1 MKKNK
6 RRTLPSRYIL
16 IGLTVLFLC
25 CIYISYKFDFNAAPV
40 NTVSGY
46 LFVPIQK
53 GINNIG
59 SWIYNRTEGF
69 KDLQTVLDEN
79 SKLQERIDELT
90 AQNSTLQLEHYEYLR
105 LLELVELDKKY
116 PDYEKEA
123 ARIIGKDP
131 GNWFNTFTIDKGTND
146 GIKVDMNVIAGSGLV
161 GIVSDVGPNW
171 ARVRAII
178 DDSSNVSAMN
188 LATTDLCIIAGDLK
202 TMSKSRSIVFKD
214 MSDSNGDSKV
224 GDQMVTSN
232 ISSKFL
238 PGLLVGYISY
248 IQKDGNNLTVSGEVT
263 PVVDFE
269 HLEEVLIIK
278 KLKEKE

>member
-1 MKKNK
+1 MKKK
-6 RRTLPSRYIL
+6 RRSIPSRYIL

-25 CIYISYKFDFNAAPV
+25 CILFTYKFDLNDTPV
-40 NTVSGY
+40 NTITGY
-46 LFVPIQK
+46 VLVPIQK
-53 GINNIG
+53 GIDSIG
-59 SWIYNRTEGF
+59 SWIFNRTQGF

-79 SKLQERIDELT
+79 AKLQERIDELT

-116 PDYEKEA
+116 PDYEKVA
-123 ARIIGKDP
+123 SRIIGKDP

-146 GIKVDMNVIAGSGLV
+146 GIAEDMNVIAGSGLV

-171 ARVRAII
+171 ARVRSII
-178 DDSSNVSAMN
+178 DDSSNVSAMD
-188 LATTDLCIIAGDLK
+188 LATTDLCIVAGDLAS
-202 TMSKSRSIVFKD
+202 MSKNRTILFKN

-224 GDQMVTSN
+224 GDQIVTSN

-238 PGLLVGYISY
+238 PGLLVGYINT
-248 IQKDGNNLTVSGEVT
+248 IQKDGNNLTVSGTVT

-278 KLKEKE
+278 KLKE

>member
-1 MKKNK
+1 
-6 RRTLPSRYIL
+6 
-16 IGLTVLFLC
+16 
-25 CIYISYKFDFNAAPV
+25 
-40 NTVSGY
+40 
-46 LFVPIQK
+46 
-53 GINNIG
+53 
-59 SWIYNRTEGF
+59 
-69 KDLQTVLDEN
+69 
-79 SKLQERIDELT
+79 
-90 AQNSTLQLEHYEYLR
+90 
-105 LLELVELDKKY
+105 
-116 PDYEKEA
+116 
-123 ARIIGKDP
+123 
-131 GNWFNTFTIDKGTND
+131 
-146 GIKVDMNVIAGSGLV
+146 
-161 GIVSDVGPNW
+161 
-171 ARVRAII
+171 
-178 DDSSNVSAMN
+178 MN

-238 PGLLVGYISY
+238 PGLLVGYISS

>member
-1 MKKNK
+1 MKRKTK
-6 RRTLPSRYIL
+6 KSIPSRYIL

-25 CIYISYKFDFNAAPV
+25 CILFTYKFDFNDSPI
-40 NTVSGY
+40 NTITGY
-46 LFVPIQK
+46 VFVPIQK
-53 GINNIG
+53 GIDNIG
-59 SWIYNRTEGF
+59 SWIYNRTQGF
-69 KDLQTVLDEN
+69 KDIQEVVEENESLKSQINELTAEN
-79 SKLQERIDELT
+79 SK
-90 AQNSTLQLEHYEYLR
+90 LQLEHYEYLR

-116 PDYEKEA
+116 PDYEKVA

-146 GIKVDMNVIAGSGLV
+146 GIKEDMNVIAGSGLA

-171 ARVRAII
+171 ARVRAVI
-178 DDSSNVSAMN
+178 DDSSNVSAMD
-188 LATTDLCIIAGDLK
+188 LATTDLCIVAGDLQS
-202 TMSKSRSIVFKD
+202 MSKKQTILFKN

-224 GDQMVTSN
+224 GDQIVTSN

-238 PGLLVGYISY
+238 PGLLVGYISS
-248 IQKDGNNLTVSGEVT
+248 IQKDGNNLTVSGEIT

-278 KLKEKE
+278 QLKE